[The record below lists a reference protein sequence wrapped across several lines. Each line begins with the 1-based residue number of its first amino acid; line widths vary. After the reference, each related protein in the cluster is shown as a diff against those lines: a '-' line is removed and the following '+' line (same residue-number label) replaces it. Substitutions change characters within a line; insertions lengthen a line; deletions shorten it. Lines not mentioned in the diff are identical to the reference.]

1 MSVDVLQEKIRK
13 TKNPTMVELLLP
25 LSSLPP
31 RFSAD
36 AKGYGSFCRELLA
49 GLKGTVP
56 AARFSFAVFALLGG
70 EGMEEL
76 AQTLSAAKAMGYY
89 ALLDAPELLSP
100 TAAQLAADRLF
111 GEGSGYPCDG
121 LVISG
126 YLGSDMV
133 KPFLPYC
140 KDGKKDLLVV
150 ARTGN
155 KSAPELQ
162 DLLTGSRLVHT
173 VAVDLTNRFSGE
185 ALGKFGY
192 SRVGAVAAATSAES
206 LRSLRSKYPAVFFL
220 VDGFDSPSA
229 NAKNCSFAFDKY
241 GRGAVVCAGE
251 SITCAWKQAGSDG
264 EDFIDHA
271 ARAVERIRKNLARY
285 VTIV

>member
-70 EGMEEL
+70 DGMAEL
-76 AQTLSAAKAMGYY
+76 AQTLNAAKGMGYY

-100 TAAQLAADRLF
+100 TAAQLAADRFF
-111 GEGSGYPCDG
+111 GEGGGYPCDG

-126 YLGSDMV
+126 YLGSDIV

-140 KDGKKDLLVV
+140 KDGKKDLFVV

-185 ALGKFGY
+185 AVGKFGY
-192 SRVGAVAAATSAES
+192 SRVGAVAAATAAES

-220 VDGFDSPSA
+220 LDGFDSPSA

-251 SITCAWKQAGSDG
+251 SITCAWKQGQSDGSDFV
-264 EDFIDHA
+264 DCAVKA
-271 ARAVERIRKNLARY
+271 AERMKKNLTRY
-285 VTIV
+285 VTVL

>member
-36 AKGYGSFCRELLA
+36 AKGCGGFCRELLA

-56 AARFSFAVFALLGG
+56 AARFSFAAFALLGG
-70 EGMEEL
+70 EGMAEL
-76 AQTLSAAKAMGYY
+76 SQTLSAAKSMGYY
-89 ALLDAPELLSP
+89 VALDAPELLSP
-100 TAAQLAADRLF
+100 TAAQLAADSIFR
-111 GEGSGYPCDG
+111 EGSGYPCDG

-126 YLGSDMV
+126 YLGSDIV
-133 KPFLPYC
+133 RPFLPYC
-140 KDGKKDLLVV
+140 RDGKKDVFLV

-173 VAVDLTNRFSGE
+173 AAVDLTNRFGGE
-185 ALGKFGY
+185 TLGKFGY
-192 SRVGAVAAATSAES
+192 SRVGALAAAGSAEG
-206 LRSLRSKYPAVFFL
+206 LRSLRSKYPSVFFL
-220 VDGFDSPSA
+220 VDGYDFPNASA
-229 NAKNCSFAFDKY
+229 KSSSFAFDKY

-251 SITCAWKQAGSDG
+251 SITCAWKQGQSDG
-264 EDFIDHA
+264 TDFVDHA
-271 ARAVERIRKNLARY
+271 VKAAERMKKNLTRY
-285 VTIV
+285 VTVL